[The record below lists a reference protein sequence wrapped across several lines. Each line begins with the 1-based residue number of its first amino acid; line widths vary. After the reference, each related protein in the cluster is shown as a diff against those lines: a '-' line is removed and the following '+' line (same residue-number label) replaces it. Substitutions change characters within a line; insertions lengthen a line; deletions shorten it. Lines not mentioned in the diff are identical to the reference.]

1 MPHTSPQARASTAS
15 LGGRHDP
22 GNADSPGAGVAAMI
36 RRLLRF
42 FHKPAD
48 PRDAVF
54 ARRAQRVCN
63 RKREVAARFER
74 VHAILARGPK

>member
-1 MPHTSPQARASTAS
+1 
-15 LGGRHDP
+15 
-22 GNADSPGAGVAAMI
+22 MI

-42 FHKPAD
+42 FRKPAD

-63 RKREVAARFER
+63 RKPDTARAYER
-74 VHAILARGPK
+74 IHAILAMGPK

>member
-1 MPHTSPQARASTAS
+1 
-15 LGGRHDP
+15 
-22 GNADSPGAGVAAMI
+22 MI

-54 ARRAQRVCN
+54 ARRAMRLAN
-63 RKREVAARFER
+63 RKPDAALECPR
-74 VHAILARGPK
+74 

>member
-1 MPHTSPQARASTAS
+1 
-15 LGGRHDP
+15 
-22 GNADSPGAGVAAMI
+22 MI

-54 ARRAQRVCN
+54 ARRAMRVSN

-74 VHAILARGPK
+74 VHAILARGPKP

>member
-1 MPHTSPQARASTAS
+1 
-15 LGGRHDP
+15 
-22 GNADSPGAGVAAMI
+22 MI

-54 ARRAQRVCN
+54 ARWQDARHRNDCKGQSSAAAENRAIVN
-63 RKREVAARFER
+63 AN
-74 VHAILARGPK
+74 LARGRK

>member
-1 MPHTSPQARASTAS
+1 
-15 LGGRHDP
+15 
-22 GNADSPGAGVAAMI
+22 MI

-54 ARRAQRVCN
+54 ARRAMRVCN
-63 RKREVAARFER
+63 REPGAIARYRRIHEILKAGRECTKE
-74 VHAILARGPK
+74 

>member
-1 MPHTSPQARASTAS
+1 
-15 LGGRHDP
+15 
-22 GNADSPGAGVAAMI
+22 MI

-42 FHKPAD
+42 LHKPAD

-63 RKREVAARFER
+63 RKREAARAYER
-74 VHAILARGPK
+74 IHAILARGPK

>member
-1 MPHTSPQARASTAS
+1 M
-15 LGGRHDP
+15 LK
-22 GNADSPGAGVAAMI
+22 
-36 RRLLRF
+36 RLLRF

-63 RKREVAARFER
+63 RKREAARAYER
-74 VHAILARGPK
+74 IHAILARGPK

>member
-1 MPHTSPQARASTAS
+1 
-15 LGGRHDP
+15 
-22 GNADSPGAGVAAMI
+22 MI

-54 ARRAQRVCN
+54 ARWQ
-63 RKREVAARFER
+63 AARHQNDCRGQARAADENR
-74 VHAILARGPK
+74 AIVNANLLRGPNAPRSQG